1 MSAFVEEAVA
11 ADVVILTL
19 HGGKASCPA
28 YDPLCASIRDRRA
41 KGVPTPYLH
50 IQPTGGD
57 EEAVLAAQEDS
68 DGMDDGTWRG
78 LCLLFNHGGADNI
91 YRALKYLAG
100 RCRGEELR
108 RD

>member
-1 MSAFVEEAVA
+1 MA

-41 KGVPTPYLH
+41 KGGVPTPCLH

-78 LCLLFNHGGADNI
+78 LCLLFNHGGVDNI

-108 RD
+108 GD